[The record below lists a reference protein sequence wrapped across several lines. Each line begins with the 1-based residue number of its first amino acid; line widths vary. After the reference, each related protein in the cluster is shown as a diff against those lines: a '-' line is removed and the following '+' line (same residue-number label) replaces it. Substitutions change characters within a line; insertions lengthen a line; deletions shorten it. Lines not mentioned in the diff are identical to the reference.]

1 MLTSLYQ
8 SDAPVSEIYE
18 AYGDYSNMKWEGL
31 TGFNLTITLG
41 LTCWQN
47 RISSLSRFTNK
58 SSKCTVFVPAVG

>member
-41 LTCWQN
+41 LTCAGKTGYLIC
-47 RISSLSRFTNK
+47 RALKIK
-58 SSKCTVFVPAVG
+58 VPNVQFLFLR